1 MFNIEFFSNKC
12 KSKGQQIIISESLT
26 KLKETRHSYTL
37 ANVWTQDRKTM
48 FKDDN
53 KI

>member
-1 MFNIEFFSNKC
+1 M
-12 KSKGQQIIISESLT
+12 